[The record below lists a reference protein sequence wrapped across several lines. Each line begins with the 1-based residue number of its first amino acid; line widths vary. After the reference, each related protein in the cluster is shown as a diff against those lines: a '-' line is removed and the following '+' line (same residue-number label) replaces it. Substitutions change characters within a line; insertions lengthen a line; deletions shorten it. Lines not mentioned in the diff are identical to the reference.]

1 MTTPR
6 AVEVRPETPADVE
19 AIRRVNAA
27 AFGRPDEGRVVD
39 ALREHA
45 ALCVSLVAVEGGR
58 VSGHIAFSLATLGEG
73 AGPVAI
79 AALGPMAVMPDRQR
93 LGIGSALVRAGLDAC
108 RRLGHEVVVVL
119 GHPAFYPR
127 FGFVTARPLGV
138 TCEYPVPDEV
148 FMVAEL
154 SPGAL
159 RGRRGLVRYAPDF
172 ALASS

>member
-1 MTTPR
+1 MMTPR

-58 VSGHIAFSLATLGEG
+58 VSGHIAFSLATLGEAAAG
-73 AGPVAI
+73 APSR
-79 AALGPMAVMPDRQR
+79 LSGPMAVMPDRQR
-93 LGIGSALVRAGLDAC
+93 LGIGSALHVRAGLDAC
-108 RRLGHEVVVVL
+108 RRLGHNVVVVL

-127 FGFVTARPLGV
+127 FGFVTARPLG
-138 TCEYPVPDEV
+138 
-148 FMVAEL
+148 
-154 SPGAL
+154 
-159 RGRRGLVRYAPDF
+159 
-172 ALASS
+172 

>member
-1 MTTPR
+1 MRAPR

-19 AIRRVNAA
+19 AVRRVNAA

-58 VSGHIAFSLATLGEG
+58 LSGHIAFSLATLGEAAG
-73 AGPVAI
+73 AAI

-127 FGFVTARPLGV
+127 FSFVTARPLGV
-138 TCEYPVPDEV
+138 TCEYPVPVEV

-159 RGRRGLVRYAPDF
+159 RGRRGLVRYAPAF
-172 ALASS
+172 ELGLG